1 MCLQRVNIGNYSLN
15 QAIVAFRPS
24 ADKDVAEFVGI
35 TAIVASL
42 IFVGLQMRQMGAIA
56 RSEMYGN
63 DLANS
68 LAVNSAIAAHSN
80 VWARGSRGEDFDP
93 VDAEIF
99 CRQVIG
105 MADQAYYEVL
115 EDRLLGLD
123 ESEVDLDIIDFARI
137 SA

>member
-68 LAVNSAIAAHSN
+68 LAVNSAIAAHSR
-80 VWARGSRGEDFDP
+80 VETILLIFDETGATARNNRN
-93 VDAEIF
+93 
-99 CRQVIG
+99 
-105 MADQAYYEVL
+105 
-115 EDRLLGLD
+115 
-123 ESEVDLDIIDFARI
+123 
-137 SA
+137 